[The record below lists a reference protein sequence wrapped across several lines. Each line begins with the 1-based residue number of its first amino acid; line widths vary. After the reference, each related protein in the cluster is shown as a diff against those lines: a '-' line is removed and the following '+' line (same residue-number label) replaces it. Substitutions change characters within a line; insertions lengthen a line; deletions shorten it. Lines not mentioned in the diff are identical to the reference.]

1 MFVIKIKD
9 RDLFYNNRNKY
20 GFRFHSDIEK
30 ADVYNT
36 HNGAMKAKQT
46 LQYWWNLG
54 VKDINWER
62 DYHKY
67 IKDFDQDVEI
77 REVTITLK

>member
-1 MFVIKIKD
+1 MFVIKIKEK
-9 RDLFYNNRNKY
+9 DLFYNNRNKH
-20 GFRFHSDIEK
+20 GFHSDIQK

-36 HNGAMKAKQT
+36 YNGAMKAKQT

-54 VKDINWER
+54 VKDSNWER